1 MAGQSRLLVLAAAG
15 LAILAIMLL
24 AAGLPGLNLDAPPAP
39 FPFRLRMP
47 SFLLEPPP
55 VNASPSLFD
64 GRLLRTL
71 SILLLAL
78 LPIVII
84 LAILSPEFRNRLL
97 RQIIMIISIFIVLQ
111 VISVRLR
118 QWIWGG
124 ALELGE
130 IGDWGEL
137 PSLEPPEELLASP
150 PSWLVF
156 VVSTL
161 LALAVTAL
169 LAGLIVW
176 WWQRTHP
183 PIAALEELAQEAR
196 KAIAA
201 LRDGGEL
208 RDTILSCYRRMVQT
222 LREKQG
228 IERPQAMTPRE
239 FERRLAQTGLPQPD
253 IQRLTRLFEHVRY
266 GDKTPAPSEE
276 QEAVAA
282 LQAIAQAAEK
292 PL

>member
-1 MAGQSRLLVLAAAG
+1 MLAATG
-15 LAILAIMLL
+15 IAILAIVLL

-47 SFLLEPPP
+47 SFLLDPPP
-55 VNASPSLFD
+55 VSASPSLFN

-78 LPIVII
+78 LPIIII

-97 RQIIMIISIFIVLQ
+97 RQIILIISIFIVLQ
-111 VISVRLR
+111 VVSVRLR

-124 ALELGE
+124 TAELGE
-130 IGDWGEL
+130 VGDWGEL

-150 PSWLVF
+150 PSWLIF
-156 VVSTL
+156 AISGL

-169 LAGLIVW
+169 LAWLIIW
-176 WWQRTHP
+176 WWRRAHP

-208 RDTILSCYRRMVQT
+208 RNAILSCYRRMVRI
-222 LREKQG
+222 LHEKQG
-228 IERPQAMTPRE
+228 IERQPAMTPRE

-253 IQRLTRLFEHVRY
+253 IQRLTRLFERVRY
-266 GDKTPAPSEE
+266 GDKPPSPTEE
-276 QEAVAA
+276 QEAIAA
-282 LQAIAQAAEK
+282 LQAIIQAAEK